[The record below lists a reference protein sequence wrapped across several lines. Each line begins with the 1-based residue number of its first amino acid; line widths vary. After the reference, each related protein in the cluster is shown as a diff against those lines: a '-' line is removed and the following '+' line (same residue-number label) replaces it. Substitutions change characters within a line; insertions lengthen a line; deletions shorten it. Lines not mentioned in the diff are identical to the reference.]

1 MARQHSKEGMRL
13 FKLLFSGVVIGL
25 IAAAALAWFL
35 IPRASDFRTIES
47 APQLQIPPSSIA
59 TPAPVEKPAEPVS
72 PPPSAVPGAETGGNY
87 TFYDI
92 LPGDKA
98 PQPEQQAEATLQW
111 WLQVAALRNR
121 EDADALR
128 ARLTL
133 LNLNAV
139 VQESVGETPLHR
151 VRVGPF
157 DSQAAAESAQEML
170 VVNKLE
176 ARLLKEPVTH

>member
-13 FKLLFSGVVIGL
+13 FKLLFSGVVLGL
-25 IAAAALAWFL
+25 IAAAVLAWFL
-35 IPRASDFRTIES
+35 IPRASDFRTPES
-47 APQLQIPPSSIA
+47 APDLRIPPSSIA
-59 TPAPVEKPAEPVS
+59 TPAPAQPEKPVAQSAAPATAEP
-72 PPPSAVPGAETGGNY
+72 GADY

-92 LPGDKA
+92 LPGDKTPSPT
-98 PQPEQQAEATLQW
+98 PQTDAKEEW
-111 WLQVAALRNR
+111 WLQVAALRTQ

-139 VQESVGETPLHR
+139 VQDSAGETPLHR

-157 DSQAAAESAQEML
+157 ESQAAAESAQETL
-170 VVNKLE
+170 TVNKLE
-176 ARLLKEPVTH
+176 ARLLKEPVAQ

>member
-1 MARQHSKEGMRL
+1 MRL

-59 TPAPVEKPAEPVS
+59 TPAPVEKPAEPVA
-72 PPPSAVPGAETGGNY
+72 PAAPAAPGAEAAGGNY

-98 PQPEQQAEATLQW
+98 AQPGPQAEPKEQW
-111 WLQVAALRNR
+111 WLQVAALRNQ

-139 VQESVGETPLHR
+139 VQDSAGETPLHR

-157 DSQAAAESAQEML
+157 DSQAAAESAQETL
-170 VVNKLE
+170 TVNKLE
-176 ARLLKEPVTH
+176 ARLLKEPVTD

>member
-1 MARQHSKEGMRL
+1 MRL
-13 FKLLFSGVVIGL
+13 FKLLFSGIVLGL

-35 IPRASDFRTIES
+35 IPRASDFRTVDS
-47 APQLQIPPSSIA
+47 APEIRIPPRSIA
-59 TPAPVEKPAEPVS
+59 TPDPAPAEKPAEPAA
-72 PPPSAVPGAETGGNY
+72 PPAQPDAEAGGNY

-92 LPGDKA
+92 LPGDKT
-98 PQPEQQAEATLQW
+98 PQPEAQAEPREQW
-111 WLQVAALRNR
+111 WLQVAALRNP

-139 VQESVGETPLHR
+139 VQDSAGETPLHR

-157 DSQAAAESAQEML
+157 DSQAAAESAQETL
-170 VVNKLE
+170 TVNKLE
-176 ARLLKEPVTH
+176 ARLLKEAVTE